1 MRISARPAVLA
12 LGAIVLVSAAGFAGL
27 AQARAAAAAAAEAA
41 AAQAEAQADAI
52 AAERASREALP
63 DEALKEAMHQMEQAL
78 ESLGKGVKADNR
90 DDALATLAKFEAA
103 VMSAKEKTPPS
114 AAKVEEKKRAAFVAD
129 YRKTLVEGLQF
140 ACAAELAILDG
151 KYKEADTLIRNK
163 LGGLKSA
170 GHGKFKQDGGP
181 GGK

>member
-90 DDALATLAKFEAA
+90 DEALATLAKFEAA